1 MKYELYS
8 YHKFDAPV
16 WMESQNA
23 YVTEWETGL
32 ILDTRTEAG
41 EWLTC
46 WNGIRK
52 TRTYPSVITLTPIQ
66 THVHFVGFRTDA
78 EYSAAVR
85 VWGKPDFVH
94 MFHDQRMYGDIG
106 DNDIVV
112 LGSKGTDK
120 PHPQYSWQDHEL
132 W

>member
-1 MKYELYS
+1 
-8 YHKFDAPV
+8 
-16 WMESQNA
+16 
-23 YVTEWETGL
+23 
-32 ILDTRTEAG
+32 
-41 EWLTC
+41 
-46 WNGIRK
+46 
-52 TRTYPSVITLTPIQ
+52 
-66 THVHFVGFRTDA
+66 
-78 EYSAAVR
+78 
-85 VWGKPDFVH
+85 